1 MSVQPTLQMHVCMLA
16 LNSYKFRQRD
26 QRIIRS
32 LRLSQRA
39 FFKNRGYIAGSE
51 VSITERMNSG
61 LVASVL
67 VVSFN
72 HNFKMRLSHF
82 FL

>member
-1 MSVQPTLQMHVCMLA
+1 MSVQPTLQTHVCMLA

-39 FFKNRGYIAGSE
+39 FFRNRGYIAGSE
-51 VSITERMNSG
+51 VSITERMNS

-72 HNFKMRLSHF
+72 HNLKMRLSHF
-82 FL
+82 L

>member
-16 LNSYKFRQRD
+16 LNSYEFRQRD

-39 FFKNRGYIAGSE
+39 FFRNRGYIAGSE
-51 VSITERMNSG
+51 VSITERMNS

-67 VVSFN
+67 VASFN
-72 HNFKMRLSHF
+72 HNLKMRLSHY

>member
-16 LNSYKFRQRD
+16 LNSYEFSQRD

-39 FFKNRGYIAGSE
+39 FFRNWGYIAGSE
-51 VSITERMNSG
+51 VSITERMNS

-72 HNFKMRLSHF
+72 HNLIIIYK
-82 FL
+82 